1 MDVPGDESV
10 HHHYIVW
17 EPAKPSCGSD
27 SYGRTMASMVHPEA
41 DWNDLTVEMEDA
53 AEGWF
58 GVRPIDRELG
68 AEHWQIDL
76 DASSGHGELFPHT
89 SRRMI
94 VDGVALLQTFGEH
107 DRGATSH
114 DHKLHCLSAD
124 GERM

>member
-41 DWNDLTVEMEDA
+41 DWNDLTVEIEDA

-58 GVRPIDRELG
+58 GSEISIANWAHNIG
-68 AEHWQIDL
+68 QMDL
-76 DASSGHGELFPHT
+76 DATPGHGELFSHT

-94 VDGVALLQTFGEH
+94 VDGVALSQTFGEH
-107 DRGATSH
+107 DRGAMSH

>member
-41 DWNDLTVEMEDA
+41 DWNDLTVEIEDA

-58 GVRPIDRELG
+58 GSEISIANWARNIGGLISMRLPDTVNSFLTPRVG
-68 AEHWQIDL
+68 
-76 DASSGHGELFPHT
+76 
-89 SRRMI
+89 
-94 VDGVALLQTFGEH
+94 
-107 DRGATSH
+107 
-114 DHKLHCLSAD
+114 
-124 GERM
+124 